1 MENSVNENAVQENA
15 EESRLSEL
23 EKREKALGVRE
34 LKLFVQEELSR
45 RGLGRGALSLVN
57 LTDRDDCVRQLDAAQ
72 KLIRDEA
79 AASWKK
85 RFQSTRF
92 PAARPAWTRTS
103 SATGST
109 TFSRSAG
116 KAESLP
122 ERLNQKGGPNHGEH
136 FHYPED
142 HRVL

>member
-45 RGLGRGALSLVN
+45 RGLGREALSLVN

-79 AASWKK
+79 ARLMEKTLPRHAL
-85 RFQSTRF
+85 
-92 PAARPAWTRTS
+92 PGGAARLDADELSDREYYLLTLGRN
-103 SATGST
+103 G
-109 TFSRSAG
+109 
-116 KAESLP
+116 
-122 ERLNQKGGPNHGEH
+122 
-136 FHYPED
+136 
-142 HRVL
+142 